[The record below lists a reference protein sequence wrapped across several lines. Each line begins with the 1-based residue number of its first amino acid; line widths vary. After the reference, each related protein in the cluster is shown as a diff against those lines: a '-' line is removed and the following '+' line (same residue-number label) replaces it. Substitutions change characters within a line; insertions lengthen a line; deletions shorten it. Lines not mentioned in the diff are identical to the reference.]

1 MLQSYRSILDGLFG
15 ALPEVVP
22 TSAVQS
28 VLHAVDHSGVYFGAL
43 LFYGFYPIA
52 MAGVWVILSIV
63 YALRRETNE
72 PDYPEIATMPDG
84 TSFTPMVSILV
95 PAHAEEASIA
105 RTIGALLRIDYPN
118 FEIIVVNDGS
128 PDRTGDVVRGLIDT
142 GKVRLLDKTVNE
154 GKSMGLNDALPMCR
168 GEFVVIVDA
177 DIVVTPQVLRALVPH
192 FLSPRV
198 AAVTGNP
205 RVANCGSLLRNLQ
218 ALEFASIISV
228 QRRAQR
234 VWGRVLTVSG
244 AIAAFR
250 KSALIDAGL
259 FSPDMAT
266 EDIDM
271 TWKLQR
277 RFWDVRY
284 EARAVVWMEVPPT
297 LRELW
302 KQRRRWARGLAQVL
316 RRHAGV
322 MTSWK
327 SRRLWPIYGEGIL
340 SISWAYT
347 FVLMTAYWLIARAF
361 GYTPYGSSPIP
372 NLWGMLT
379 ATACVI
385 QLGTGVLLDRRYDPG
400 IVRYF
405 GYAILYPLVYW
416 MLMSLVTVIYTLDG
430 VFRKRPKLSTWNI
443 ARVDAKAS

>member
-1 MLQSYRSILDGLFG
+1 MTFVGVLQAI
-15 ALPEVVP
+15 
-22 TSAVQS
+22 
-28 VLHAVDHSGVYFGAL
+28 DHSPAYFVAL
-43 LFYGFYPIA
+43 VFYGFYPIA
-52 MAGVWVILSIV
+52 MAAVWVVLSLV
-63 YALRRETNE
+63 YFLRRERE
-72 PDYPEIATMPDG
+72 EEKYPALVIADDG
-84 TSFTPMVSILV
+84 EVFAPMVSILV
-95 PAHAEEASIA
+95 PAHAEEDSIA
-105 RTIGALLRIDYPN
+105 RTLQALLRIDYPAY
-118 FEIIVVNDGS
+118 EIIVVNDGS
-128 PDRTGDVVRGLIDT
+128 PDRTAEIVKGFTHT
-142 GKVRLLDKTVNE
+142 GRVRLLDKQVNE
-154 GKSMGLNDALPMCR
+154 GKSMGLNDALPLCR
-168 GEFVVIVDA
+168 GEIVVIVDA

-192 FLSPRV
+192 FMSPRV
-198 AAVTGNP
+198 GAVTGNP
-205 RVANCGSLLRNLQ
+205 RVANRGSLLRNLQ
-218 ALEFASIISV
+218 ALEFASIVSV

-316 RRHAGV
+316 KRHSGV
-322 MTSWK
+322 VASWR
-327 SRRLWPIYGEGIL
+327 SRRLWPVFGEGLL
-340 SISWAYT
+340 SIAWAYT
-347 FVLMTAYWLIARAF
+347 FVLVTGYWIVAKLA
-361 GYTPYGSSPIP
+361 GYSPYGSSPIP

-379 ATACVI
+379 ATACII
-385 QLGTGVLLDRRYDPG
+385 QLGLGVLLDRRYDRG

-405 GYAILYPLVYW
+405 AYAIVYPMVYW
-416 MLMSLVTVIYTLDG
+416 MLMSVVTVIYTLDG
-430 VFRKRPKLSTWNI
+430 FIRKRPRLQTWNI
-443 ARVDAKAS
+443 ARVEATS

>member
-1 MLQSYRSILDGLFG
+1 MNGLFPFSFHDILRG
-15 ALPEVVP
+15 I
-22 TSAVQS
+22 
-28 VLHAVDHSGVYFGAL
+28 DHSPVYFVAL

-52 MAGVWVILSIV
+52 MAGVWVVLSLG
-63 YALRRETNE
+63 YYLRRERDEET
-72 PDYPEIATMPDG
+72 YPGLIRMPDG
-84 TSFTPMVSILV
+84 TPFVPMVSILV

-105 RTIGALLRIDYPN
+105 RTLQALLRIDYPQY
-118 FEIIVVNDGS
+118 EVIVVNDGS
-128 PDRTGDVVRGLIDT
+128 PDRTADVVRQFT
-142 GKVRLLDKTVNE
+142 GSGVVRLLDKRVNE
-154 GKSMGLNDALPMCR
+154 GKSMGLNDALPLCR
-168 GEFVVIVDA
+168 GEIVVIVDA

-198 AAVTGNP
+198 GAVTGNP
-205 RVANCGSLLRNLQ
+205 RVANRGSLLRNLQ
-218 ALEFASIISV
+218 ALEFASIVSV

-259 FSPDMAT
+259 FAPDMAT

-297 LRELW
+297 LVELW

-322 MTSWK
+322 MTSWRT
-327 SRRLWPIYGEGIL
+327 RRLWPVFGEGIL
-340 SISWAYT
+340 SIAWAYT
-347 FVLMTAYWLIARAF
+347 FVLVTLYWVVSRSV
-361 GYTPYGSSPIP
+361 GYTPFGSSPIP

-385 QLGTGVLLDRRYDPG
+385 QLLTGALLDRRYDRN
-400 IVRYF
+400 VLRF
-405 GYAILYPLVYW
+405 FAYAIVYPLVYW
-416 MLMSLVTVIYTLDG
+416 MLMSIITVFYTADG
-430 VFRKRPKLSTWNI
+430 FFRKRPKLQTWNI
-443 ARVDAKAS
+443 QRVETAV